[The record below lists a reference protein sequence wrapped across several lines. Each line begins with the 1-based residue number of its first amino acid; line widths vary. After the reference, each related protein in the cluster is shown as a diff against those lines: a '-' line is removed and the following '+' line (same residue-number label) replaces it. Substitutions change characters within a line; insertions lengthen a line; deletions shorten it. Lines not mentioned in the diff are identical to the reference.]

1 MSVFWAQPA
10 MRKMVVLGFWI
21 LCGGISPLLAW
32 GEEGHRIVAEIA
44 RRHMDPEVLKEV
56 ELGLDGMSLEE
67 ASTWMDDVRR
77 EKRYYHMVT
86 WHYVNLEKGE
96 KYHKNNKEENAI
108 NSMRDV
114 VKKLNNREKYTKGEI
129 AVFIRVLFHL
139 VGDLHQPM
147 HTGYGSDRGGN
158 NIHVTFDGKATNL
171 HGVWDYNIIKSAGI
185 TAGDCMA
192 LKESLSS
199 ADLKSMKKLNVF
211 EWFKE
216 SRKHLDFAYSF
227 KDGVID
233 QKYTEQAAGVIKLQL
248 LRAGVRLAAILTRLY
263 KKAEPAIEK
272 DEQEGR
278 LPSFNWPDTRPRY
291 ALGANQFFIVSSALP
306 AKNRRIAVISALEK
320 LRFNASFAR
329 YSRSW
334 NVVHALSAVS

>member
-1 MSVFWAQPA
+1 MFGLSAKPA
-10 MRKMVVLGFWI
+10 MRKMAIFGIWLS
-21 LCGGISPLLAW
+21 CGMLSPLFAW
-32 GEEGHRIVAEIA
+32 GEEGHRIVAEIT
-44 RRHMDPEVLKEV
+44 RRHLDPEVLKEV
-56 ELGLDGMSLEE
+56 EQGLDGMSLED

-114 VKKLNNREKYTKGEI
+114 VKKLNNREKYSKGEI
-129 AVFIRVLFHL
+129 AVFIKVLFHL

-158 NIHVTFDGKATNL
+158 NISVSFDGKATNL
-171 HGVWDYNIIKSAGI
+171 HAVWDYNIIKSAGI
-185 TAGDCMA
+185 TPGDCMA
-192 LKESLSS
+192 MKESMSS

-216 SRKHLDFAYSF
+216 SRKHLEFAYSF
-227 KDGVID
+227 KEGVID
-233 QKYTEQAAGVIKLQL
+233 QKYTEKAAGIIKLQL

-263 KKAEPAIEK
+263 KQAEPAMEK

-278 LPSFNWPDTRPRY
+278 LPSFNWPEDRPRH
-291 ALGANQFFIVSSALP
+291 ALNPRQFWTVSSATP
-306 AKNRRIAVISALEK
+306 AKNFRIAAISDFD
-320 LRFNASFAR
+320 RFR
-329 YSRSW
+329 
-334 NVVHALSAVS
+334 LSASLPRYNRS